1 MRVHN
6 DKSEKGEIE
15 VEATIILPIAILSII
30 LLLYL
35 SLFLF
40 QRANLQAC
48 LETSVI
54 YYKNSVTDT
63 YVKRNDTV
71 SYDNNDKS
79 HVGKGNT
86 YSAESPLFPYRGIF
100 DSGEYNSQ
108 EEFEKYFDSVAG
120 RMLFGEPDVSIEYSN
135 YVLLRQFEV
144 TAIQTVSSPV
154 DFSILGIGN
163 EYKVS
168 ATARVSVVD
177 HDALIRN
184 ADFAIDLLEDTKLGE
199 MAKNFASKVGEVY
212 NKIKDMLK

>member
-120 RMLFGEPDVSIEYSN
+120 RMLFGEPDVSIKYSN

-144 TAIQTVSSPV
+144 TATQTVSSPV

-212 NKIKDMLK
+212 NRIKDMLK

>member
-15 VEATIILPIAILSII
+15 VEATIILPIAIFSII

-144 TAIQTVSSPV
+144 TATQTVSSPV

>member
-15 VEATIILPIAILSII
+15 VEATIILPIAIFSII

-144 TAIQTVSSPV
+144 TATQTVSSPV

-212 NKIKDMLK
+212 NRIKDMLK

>member
-144 TAIQTVSSPV
+144 TATQTVSSPV

>member
-108 EEFEKYFDSVAG
+108 EEFEKYFNSVAG
-120 RMLFGEPDVSIEYSN
+120 KMLFGEPDVSIEYSN

-144 TAIQTVSSPV
+144 TATQTVSSPV